1 MELLT
6 GWVLRHKAIVVVAWA
21 VLAVAGFVSL
31 PSLTS
36 HLDKTFK
43 LPGREG
49 YDTNEAILKTY
60 GNGGQVAPSV
70 PMITLP
76 ASVTVNSPGV
86 TAALARAFDGIPAHV
101 PGVRVASY
109 ASTGN
114 PGFVSADGRTTFG
127 LVFTNFIPGISGQSK
142 LAPLL
147 DAWLATQSIHGA
159 KFNVTGVNELSSGSG
174 GGGGPGVLVET
185 LVGGVGALVAW

>member
-1 MELLT
+1 LELLT
-6 GWVLRHKAIVVVAWA
+6 RWVLRHKAIVVVAWA

-49 YDTNEAILKTY
+49 YDTNEATLKTY

-70 PMITLP
+70 PVITLP

-86 TAALARAFDGIPAHV
+86 TAALARAFDGIPPMCRGSGSPHTRA
-101 PGVRVASY
+101 PATPALSRPMAARPLGWCLPTSSR
-109 ASTGN
+109 
-114 PGFVSADGRTTFG
+114 VSA
-127 LVFTNFIPGISGQSK
+127 
-142 LAPLL
+142 
-147 DAWLATQSIHGA
+147 
-159 KFNVTGVNELSSGSG
+159 VNPSW
-174 GGGGPGVLVET
+174 PHC
-185 LVGGVGALVAW
+185 